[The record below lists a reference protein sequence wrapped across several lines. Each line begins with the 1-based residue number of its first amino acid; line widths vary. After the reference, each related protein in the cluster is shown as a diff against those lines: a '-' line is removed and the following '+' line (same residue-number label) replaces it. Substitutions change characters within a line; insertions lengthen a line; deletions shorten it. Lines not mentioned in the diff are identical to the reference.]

1 MKKIYKSNRTYKKIG
16 VVRVKQ
22 QLNAIKNSANQ
33 IDIFQKQFIYDSQKR
48 PEQTNDEQTDEE
60 ILGEV
65 YTSIFY
71 SEVGS

>member
-1 MKKIYKSNRTYKKIG
+1 M
-16 VVRVKQ
+16 RVKQ